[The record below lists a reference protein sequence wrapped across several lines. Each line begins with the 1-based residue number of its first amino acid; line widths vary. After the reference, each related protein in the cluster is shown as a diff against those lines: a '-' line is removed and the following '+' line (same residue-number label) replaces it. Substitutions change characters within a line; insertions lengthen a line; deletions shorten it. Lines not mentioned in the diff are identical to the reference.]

1 MSSEGS
7 VTRWLAP
14 LQAGDPDAVNQLW
27 ERYFPRLV
35 MLARRKLQDRPR
47 RVADEEDIA
56 LSAFA
61 SFCRGTE
68 EGRFPQ
74 LHDRDNLWR
83 LLVTITIRK
92 AHQLAARERCQKRGG
107 WMVLDEAALS
117 RLANDQSGELGLEQ
131 LIASEPTPD
140 FAAQLAEECQVL
152 LARLEDSELQSVAQ
166 WKMEGFTNEEIAAK
180 LGCALRSVERKL
192 KVIRSLWGQ
201 VKANP

>member
-1 MSSEGS
+1 
-7 VTRWLAP
+7 
-14 LQAGDPDAVNQLW
+14 
-27 ERYFPRLV
+27 
-35 MLARRKLQDRPR
+35 
-47 RVADEEDIA
+47 
-56 LSAFA
+56 
-61 SFCRGTE
+61 
-68 EGRFPQ
+68 
-74 LHDRDNLWR
+74 
-83 LLVTITIRK
+83 
-92 AHQLAARERCQKRGG
+92 
-107 WMVLDEAALS
+107 MVLDEAALS

-192 KVIRSLWGQ
+192 KVIRSLWGE